1 MSSYK
6 ITEDAKE
13 DIRRIYSYGVRKHG
27 EKRADIYYDALFE
40 RFEQIAENP
49 YLYQSVDY
57 IRKGYRRS
65 VCGVDS
71 IFYRV
76 VNDTVEIISILSH
89 QDIDSIL

>member
-13 DIRRIYSYGVRKHG
+13 DIRRIYHYGVRQYG
-27 EKRADIYYDALFE
+27 EEQADIYYDALFV

-49 YLYQSVDY
+49 YLYQPVDN

-65 VCGVDS
+65 VCGVDN

-76 VNDTVEIISILSH
+76 VNDIVEIISILSH
-89 QDIDSIL
+89 QDIDNIL